1 MIRPRKVGSGRAT
14 RSDHAANEWRKEA
27 VANRIR
33 LDAVDRRIRAA
44 MTLIL
49 IAQVALDED
58 DSTGARNALTDALRF
73 LTTDERKA
81 S

>member
-1 MIRPRKVGSGRAT
+1 MTRPRKFGSGRAT
-14 RSDHAANEWRKEA
+14 RGDHAANEWRKEA

-33 LDAVDRRIRAA
+33 LDAIGRRITAA

-49 IAQVALDED
+49 IAQAALDEG